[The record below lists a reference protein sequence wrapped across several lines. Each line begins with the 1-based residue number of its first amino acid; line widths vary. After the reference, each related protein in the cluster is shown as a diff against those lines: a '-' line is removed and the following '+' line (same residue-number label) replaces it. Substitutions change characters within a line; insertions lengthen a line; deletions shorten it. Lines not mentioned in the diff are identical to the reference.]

1 MSEVVSEETHRLQF
15 SHHIIEQ
22 VLLKNAV
29 LSRYDHVHI
38 AALLF
43 SPAVGTAHLNVV
55 HIDWRDHSL
64 NYVLHEVEHARH
76 FLPRDFLLEL
86 FEVFEAD
93 LLVSVEQVRSFA
105 HVFDA
110 LDSHAVK
117 LVCFGRTNA
126 PNFAHVAPRHVLFFA
141 LQGLQLVYFSSLQ
154 QFLDFICDFVSD
166 SSQILHVFFGLYLSI
181 ESPDDGC
188 SLHVRHPPSFIAL
201 SSINLHQFR
210 KLVRDVCIHWKGS
223 LFLMHHQLL
232 NVHLLWSLAASWTRM
247 LSLMLVGVLIL
258 WKLDSHLRAILLF
271 IHLLLFFRAL
281 CMRHFLGLRLKLLHV
296 DK

>member
-1 MSEVVSEETHRLQF
+1 MQPQHSIEISTAREVQDGVGVLLNGIVFDVDSVMSGPVEATHSHIGHRTSFLRRLRMSEVVSEETHRLQF

-55 HIDWRDHSL
+55 PVDGRDHSL
-64 NYVLHEVEHARH
+64 NDVLHEVEHARH

-201 SSINLHQFR
+201 SSINFHQFR
-210 KLVRDVCIHWKGS
+210 KLVRDVCIH
-223 LFLMHHQLL
+223 
-232 NVHLLWSLAASWTRM
+232 
-247 LSLMLVGVLIL
+247 
-258 WKLDSHLRAILLF
+258 
-271 IHLLLFFRAL
+271 
-281 CMRHFLGLRLKLLHV
+281 
-296 DK
+296 